1 MKDRKRMKERAAI
14 DPTRDSKRKEQEIV
28 RDFRDYVR
36 EYLYYHLEE
45 EDYYTV
51 IRSRCYR
58 RRMRILDAKQVAKA
72 WLSGDYCSN
81 LLNQIFCRNETFD
94 EDLGTDIWLDAKTE
108 HGRWEAYLERISS
121 RALRNAKPN
130 PWEEGYDGRF
140 WPWREKLSWFHR
152 KKKGVVVR
160 NVETTGK
167 IQKKLYKVTLYD
179 RCNPAWV
186 DMPLELFTEDIED
199 FQRRWASLEKTFWHT
214 YYGTDGFDE
223 DEEDEYVLRLKARQ
237 IRLANR
243 RFRENVKK
251 FIRSKSGKIVC
262 LYDRKPEY
270 NIVQATTS
278 TIYAEKT
285 FELEDAWFSRQSLYD
300 YWSHFHVDRWTIR
313 FRWISFRGEYFRTA
327 SYRAAGVC
335 QFDLEPKRL
344 WQIENKGHNAVY
356 EISSPYE
363 PDNGEWDQDDTSMR
377 TASFQDFEKNTIV
390 TIADMDAKK
399 YETESDLLADVESFT
414 ITEELMVH
422 LFWDIAG
429 V

>member
-1 MKDRKRMKERAAI
+1 MKKQIRMRERAAAWKNKE
-14 DPTRDSKRKEQEIV
+14 PARKEREMV
-28 RDFRDYVR
+28 DDFRDYVR

-51 IRSRCYR
+51 LRSRCYR
-58 RRMRILDAKQVAKA
+58 RRMRSLDAKQVAEA
-72 WLSGDYCSN
+72 WLSGDYCSR
-81 LLNQIFCRNETFD
+81 LLDKIFCCNEAFD
-94 EDLGTDIWLDAKTE
+94 VDWGTDIWLDAITE

-160 NVETTGK
+160 NVETAGET
-167 IQKKLYKVTLYD
+167 QKKLYKVTLYD

-186 DMPLELFTEDIED
+186 DMPLELFTEDVED
-199 FQRRWASLEKTFWHT
+199 FQRRWASLEKAFWHT
-214 YYGTDGFDE
+214 EYGIDGFDE
-223 DEEDEYVLRLKARQ
+223 DEEDEYVLRLKARL

-243 RFRENVKK
+243 RFQSNVKK
-251 FIRSKSGKIVC
+251 FTRSKSGKIVC

-285 FELEDAWFSRQSLYD
+285 FELEDAWFSHQSLYN
-300 YWSHFHVDRWTIR
+300 YWSHFHVERWTIR

-327 SYRAAGVC
+327 SYRAEGAC

-344 WQIENKGHNAVY
+344 WQVENKGHNAVY
-356 EISSPYE
+356 EISSPYA
-363 PDNGEWDQDDTSMR
+363 PDNGAWEQDDTPMR
-377 TASFQDFEKNTIV
+377 NSSFQDFAKNTV
-390 TIADMDAKK
+390 ATIADTVAKK
-399 YETESDLLADVESFT
+399 YETESELLADAESFI
-414 ITEELMVH
+414 ITEEIMTH